1 MSLFIQKNS
10 ISFELKNWI
19 DLDKRSIEKIKK
31 VNELLID
38 RFGMPP
44 RNKKL
49 PDPVEM
55 LVATV
60 LSQNTN
66 DKNSY
71 QAYQNLKKKY
81 PSFEE
86 LAAAK
91 RTSIEKEIKIAG
103 LGLQKSKAIKDFLT
117 ELKKQRG
124 EFSLNY
130 LSEKSASDAIKDM
143 TGYNGV
149 GVKTA
154 SCVLLFA
161 MDRNVCPVDTHVY
174 RTVNRLG
181 IVSGSSPEKT
191 FWALNENFPKDI
203 AHSFHTNLIRLG
215 REICKPKN
223 PACGSCPL
231 TRLCKYENKDKER
244 KVDRKENA
252 FMLLDNIE

>member
-1 MSLFIQKNS
+1 MTIQNRIININK
-10 ISFELKNWI
+10 
-19 DLDKRSIEKIKK
+19 
-31 VNELLID
+31 LLI
-38 RFGMPP
+38 RKFGIPS

-55 LVATV
+55 LIATI

-66 DKNSY
+66 DKNSF

-81 PSFEE
+81 PTFEE
-86 LAAAK
+86 LGKAK

-103 LGLQKSKAIKDFLT
+103 LGLQKSTAIKNFLT
-117 ELKKQRG
+117 ELKNKTG
-124 EFSLNY
+124 EYSLNFVRK
-130 LSEKSASDAIKDM
+130 LSEEEAICNLTSYK
-143 TGYNGV
+143 GV

-161 MDRNVCPVDTHVY
+161 LNRNICPVDTHVH

-181 IVSGSSPEKT
+181 LTATSAPDKT
-191 FWALNENFPKDI
+191 FWELNKNFPDGL

-231 TRLCKYENKDKER
+231 FSVCEYDEKNPDNKIEQ
-244 KVDRKENA
+244 KENS
-252 FMLLDNIE
+252 FMLLDNINS